1 MSNIHT
7 NIHTAG
13 PWLLRKNVSGHWAIA
28 NGGWGKQFAGVKHAE
43 QGYTSEEL
51 AANARLMTAAP
62 DLLAAAEL
70 VVENWE
76 KNLTQPMAE
85 LTFAIKKAKGELRA
99 RFT

>member
-70 VVENWE
+70 MVENCNHGRNPSVPRKQQPQNE
-76 KNLTQPMAE
+76 RERETQ
-85 LTFAIKKAKGELRA
+85 
-99 RFT
+99 